1 MFAEFFPVFL
11 GITSLVGIIIAGIMI
26 ALIKMVFD
34 RP

>member
-11 GITSLVGIIIAGIMI
+11 GITLVAGMMI